1 MKARVFIFTDWYMP
15 GFKAGGLVTAVS
27 NLVDSVGMS
36 YDLFIFTR
44 DRDITDRKPYPNVQP
59 DKWVSVGK
67 ARVFYTADL
76 SLSHIRRRIFEIS
89 PDIIYLNS
97 FYSRLTVATL
107 LLRRLGLLPFA
118 AVVLAPRGE
127 LSPGAL
133 ELKRWRKSLYRAAAR
148 AVGLCRGA
156 VWQASSP
163 REELEIRS
171 VVARGGSVSDGNIQ
185 LASDIPNPRLFLQPT
200 LELRPTKFPGSLRL
214 VFLSRV
220 SRMKNLRFA
229 LELLESAHGEIQLDI
244 YGPIVDEGYWNE
256 CAKQIRRLPN
266 SIRVSYQKPVAQD
279 QVLEVFAKYHFQLLP
294 TLGENFGYTI
304 LEGLAVGCP
313 VIMSDRTPWLE
324 VTDGGAGWS
333 VALEDRDLWR
343 QVLQQCVEMD
353 QSEYAEYSR
362 RARGCLEAWA
372 RSHDQ
377 KDETVR
383 LFNFALERGASLR
396 REPGCVDAA

>member
-294 TLGENFGYTI
+294 TLG
-304 LEGLAVGCP
+304 
-313 VIMSDRTPWLE
+313 
-324 VTDGGAGWS
+324 
-333 VALEDRDLWR
+333 
-343 QVLQQCVEMD
+343 
-353 QSEYAEYSR
+353 
-362 RARGCLEAWA
+362 
-372 RSHDQ
+372 
-377 KDETVR
+377 
-383 LFNFALERGASLR
+383 
-396 REPGCVDAA
+396 